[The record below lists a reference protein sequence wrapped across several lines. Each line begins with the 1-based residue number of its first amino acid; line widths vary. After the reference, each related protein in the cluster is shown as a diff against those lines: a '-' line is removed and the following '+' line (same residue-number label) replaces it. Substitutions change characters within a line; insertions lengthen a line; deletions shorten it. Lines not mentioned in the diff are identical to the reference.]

1 MWLASKLNYTYQDFQ
16 EGIIGINSSSFGPL
30 NRPAKNQIKIPLV
43 VGFFFH
49 TSNSN
54 EYILSFEYQ
63 N

>member
-1 MWLASKLNYTYQDFQ
+1 MWPASKLNYTYQDFQ
-16 EGIIGINSSSFGPL
+16 EGIIGINSSPFGPL
-30 NRPAKNQIKIPLV
+30 NRPAKNQIKIPLA